1 MSITP
6 LSPHKVVYIQSDQIL
21 ITQEQDILDLIGET
35 EFQDIVLHDHNFR
48 PDFFDL
54 STQLLGNVLQKLTNY
69 QVRLAV
75 IGDFGSYPSKI
86 LPGFIHESNRRKNSL
101 FVSSLEEV
109 KKIWE
114 I

>member
-1 MSITP
+1 MNLTT
-6 LSPHKVVYIQSDQIL
+6 LSPHKAVYIQSDQIL

-54 STQLLGNVLQKLTNY
+54 STLLLGNVLQKLTNY

-75 IGDFGSYPSKI
+75 IGDFGSYSSKV
-86 LPGFIHESNRRKNSL
+86 LPDFIRESNRRKNHL
-101 FVSSLEEV
+101 FVPSLEEV
-109 KKIWE
+109 KIIWKL
-114 I
+114 